1 MTIDNITIYKSD
13 YSNRI
18 ICKATLT
25 SKDWKYCNNIV
36 YWCDLNKWVSD
47 YYTLP
52 ASQKKMCR
60 REWHKL
66 AKTLEINRKELNII
80 I

>member
-1 MTIDNITIYKSD
+1 MTIDNIAIYSD

-52 ASQKKMCR
+52 ASQKVSVPSR
-60 REWHKL
+60 GTGFL
-66 AKTLEINRKELNII
+66 IPYFVSTDFTDL
-80 I
+80 